1 VFETLYKGKLSK
13 GSCNHTGLQGRR
25 GMNHGLLRPEVTQRW
40 VSWRT
45 CYFGSYYVEYEREL

>member
-1 VFETLYKGKLSK
+1 MFETLYKGKLSK

-25 GMNHGLLRPEVTQRW
+25 GMNHGLLRPEVPHRW

-45 CYFGSYYVEYEREL
+45 C